1 MSERETKFIDVI
13 LPLALPNTFSYRVP
27 FEWNDAILEGQR
39 VIVQFG
45 KGNKQ
50 YSAIV
55 AKVHSTPPEKYQA
68 KYLEAILDEN
78 PIIHP
83 IQFKF
88 WEWISEYYMA
98 HIGEVMVTALPGGLR
113 LASETRVLLHPEYQ
127 KVVNDLSD
135 DEFLVI
141 EALEVRNVLDLSEIS
156 QILGIK
162 YVQPKIKALIE
173 KRAVMVEEEIK
184 QRYKPKMVEYI
195 KLTEAAESESQL
207 KQFFDDLEKAPR
219 QLELLMTYLQMSA
232 RYSSSPKEVKKLEL
246 QKSMNTT
253 SSLVNELVKKGIFEI
268 YKVEAG
274 RLTPGEI
281 TDPIK
286 ELNQHQTKALIEVKE
301 SFKEK
306 DVVLLHGVTSSG
318 KTEIYI
324 QLIKEAIERGEQV
337 LYLLPEIALTTQIV
351 TRLQAIFGERVGVF
365 HSRFNE
371 NERVEVWNNVL
382 KFKRNHYEDFQI
394 ILGARSALF
403 LPFSKLGLVIVDEE
417 HENTFKQYDPSP
429 RYQARD
435 ASIVLAKLQS
445 AKVLLGSA
453 TPSVESYRNAQ
464 YGRYGL
470 VTLSKRHGDIQMP
483 EILCADVK
491 EATKKKKMNS
501 HFTPELLKMMEE
513 YIENEKQ
520 IILFQNRRG
529 YSPILMC
536 ETCGNAPQCVNCDV
550 SLTYHKYKRELNC
563 HYCGHHTALP
573 TACPSCGDTNL
584 HVKGFGTEKIEEELA
599 IYLPKARIA
608 RMDLDTTRAKKA
620 YHQIIT
626 SFEDKEVDILVG
638 TQMVTKG
645 LDFENVG
652 LVGVLNADNMLNFP
666 DFRAF
671 ERSYQLMSQVS
682 GRAGRKGKR
691 GQVLIQTYNPDHQII
706 RQVIDHDYI
715 GMYKNELI
723 DRRNF
728 HYPPFYRLIKLTLK
742 HRDAKKLLEGANY
755 LGRELTAKFGT
766 RILGP
771 EAPGIARIRN
781 FYHQNIMLKLEKE
794 ASVKKSKHILKQ
806 SIQNFAVHSDYK
818 SIRVIIDVDPV

>member
-1 MSERETKFIDVI
+1 MSERETKFVDVI

-274 RLTPGEI
+274 RLTLSEI

-536 ETCGNAPQCVNCDV
+536 ETCGNAPKCVNCDV

-742 HRDAKKLLEGANY
+742 HKDAKKLLEGANY

-794 ASVKKSKHILKQ
+794 ASVKKSKLILKQ